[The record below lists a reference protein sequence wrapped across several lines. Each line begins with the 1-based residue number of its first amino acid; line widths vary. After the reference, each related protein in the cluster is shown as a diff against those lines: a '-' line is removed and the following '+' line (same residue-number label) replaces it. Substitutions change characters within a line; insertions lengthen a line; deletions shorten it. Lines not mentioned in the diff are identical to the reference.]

1 MKFFALPLLSLLF
14 ATLLLSACKSGQ
26 NKEMLLSAAGFR
38 TVVPTTSQQIAQLK
52 TLPQLKVIPI
62 TKNGKTAFLFAD
74 AASNTLLIGNQ
85 KQYTAYQQYAL
96 QYKIQQEKDATA
108 SLNADA
114 SQWGCWG
121 GIDGPFWGPGF

>member
-14 ATLLLSACKSGQ
+14 ATFLLSACKSGQ

-62 TKNGKTAFLFAD
+62 TKDGKTAFLFAD

-96 QYKIQQEKDATA
+96 QYKIQQIQEATA
-108 SLNADA
+108 SLNANA